1 MLNILNNFLKRR
13 NEHINL
19 PLLIIFSLIISL
31 VAGLLFYQTKIIWA
45 SAVLL
50 IQTIL
55 GKEKEMEANL
65 TDNKKFKVYQLNQKV
80 QFKFSFFQYIKI
92 NPYFYIGLFY
102 SFFSFVVVEV
112 LSFTIPLILLIWAS
126 FYFMLLNKIKSKNLV
141 LTTLIVLIIDVFIFK
156 KGYLIISIIGIFI
169 ACLFCK
175 IENKKIIRLD
185 IQVFPKSIRLTVFE
199 NYKIKFYL
207 LLSFVLSKMLF
218 LLKNDVLSSYAPSF
232 SFLSL
237 IVLIVI
243 YEIICDKNLEI
254 QTRNLGKMRVQILGG
269 ANFVKRLYTSEY
281 FTFLFLTVIFILVF
295 NFSSLALLQILE
307 IIAITCWYKFIEE
320 RALYAKVV
328 PTTKFSYIKSFLP
341 STLIS
346 VHALLPIIENLL
358 DKVE

>member
-1 MLNILNNFLKRR
+1 
-13 NEHINL
+13 
-19 PLLIIFSLIISL
+19 
-31 VAGLLFYQTKIIWA
+31 
-45 SAVLL
+45 
-50 IQTIL
+50 
-55 GKEKEMEANL
+55 
-65 TDNKKFKVYQLNQKV
+65 
-80 QFKFSFFQYIKI
+80 
-92 NPYFYIGLFY
+92 
-102 SFFSFVVVEV
+102 
-112 LSFTIPLILLIWAS
+112 
-126 FYFMLLNKIKSKNLV
+126 
-141 LTTLIVLIIDVFIFK
+141 
-156 KGYLIISIIGIFI
+156 
-169 ACLFCK
+169 
-175 IENKKIIRLD
+175 
-185 IQVFPKSIRLTVFE
+185 
-199 NYKIKFYL
+199 
-207 LLSFVLSKMLF
+207 MLF

>member
-102 SFFSFVVVEV
+102 SFFSLVAVEV

-156 KGYLIISIIGIFI
+156 KG
-169 ACLFCK
+169 
-175 IENKKIIRLD
+175 
-185 IQVFPKSIRLTVFE
+185 LT
-199 NYKIKFYL
+199 
-207 LLSFVLSKMLF
+207 
-218 LLKNDVLSSYAPSF
+218 
-232 SFLSL
+232 
-237 IVLIVI
+237 
-243 YEIICDKNLEI
+243 
-254 QTRNLGKMRVQILGG
+254 
-269 ANFVKRLYTSEY
+269 
-281 FTFLFLTVIFILVF
+281 
-295 NFSSLALLQILE
+295 
-307 IIAITCWYKFIEE
+307 
-320 RALYAKVV
+320 
-328 PTTKFSYIKSFLP
+328 
-341 STLIS
+341 
-346 VHALLPIIENLL
+346 
-358 DKVE
+358 